1 MRISLIGNETYQGKS
16 GEISR
21 GFEAFR
27 KAKQNQQTYEKEFY
41 SNKISEQIEPVY
53 LVVKLKEAKLD

>member
-1 MRISLIGNETYQGKS
+1 MKRTKENLVRYLEVLKHLERLNKD
-16 GEISR
+16 
-21 GFEAFR
+21 
-27 KAKQNQQTYEKEFY
+27 QQTYEKEFY